1 MAPRTDSYTLQMK
14 NLHQRY
20 GLSKNIMHL
29 FTALDEHRR
38 GVSDPD
44 ALGRRL
50 RMSRQMRKSCTDTIS
65 SLADQMQK
73 NPTPACVAECTMLIS
88 GCTDMLKLAKQR
100 VFRKGDDPSSF
111 ADPKHPPDEP
121 RQETFF
127 PFMRLPPEIRRRVY
141 QFYFGNLFT
150 SDEPGSVVIIANAK
164 ARCQCPPHESRRTMA
179 APRIKMPLCYAARL
193 IKDEVLAA
201 WFESQL
207 FHFACCCEL
216 NDRLKMNAN
225 LRNNLKSLRVHW
237 TGNMSAEAFKLLK
250 QVSTLKEL
258 TILISKSTTNA
269 SPPSLFPNMCVSDR
283 EASFRV
289 HFSSRAPPRL
299 CDALGYDE
307 LVTLRGLDNVY
318 VEHVQGRQAIR
329 RTYEERHS
337 LELALQANIIG

>member
-1 MAPRTDSYTLQMK
+1 MAPRTDSHTLQMK

-20 GLSKNIMHL
+20 GLSKNIIQL

-88 GCTDMLKLAKQR
+88 GCTDMLKLAN
-100 VFRKGDDPSSF
+100 
-111 ADPKHPPDEP
+111 EP

-127 PFMRLPPEIRRRVY
+127 PFLRLPPEIRRRVY
-141 QFYFGNLFT
+141 QFYFCTLFT

-269 SPPSLFPNMCVSDR
+269 SSSVPCVSDR

-307 LVTLRGLDNVY
+307 LVALRGLDNVY